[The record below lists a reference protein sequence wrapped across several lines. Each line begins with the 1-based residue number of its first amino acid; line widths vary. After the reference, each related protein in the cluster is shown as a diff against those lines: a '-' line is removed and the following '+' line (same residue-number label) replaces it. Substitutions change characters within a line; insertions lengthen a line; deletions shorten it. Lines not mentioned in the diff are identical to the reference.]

1 MSTKQK
7 PSKPETSPQ
16 LLREALLRRADRH
29 ITTKGRITFK
39 CIPGLLD
46 HYLGVLDT
54 IFKACGRPYSKSD
67 LDALRKALAQKLD
80 EGFRISPYSRLLVE
94 YYTEPSPSDALTYV
108 VSARIFSLPDL
119 MKDWVETRKPPLFGA
134 HPDAMVMD
142 VARSLGAAQQV
153 AVLDLGAGTGRNAIP
168 LAKAGH
174 PVTAVEEAP
183 AMLEQLRAVA
193 REQQVT
199 IETREANFL
208 EDSFTCTE
216 GAYDLAFL
224 SEVVSHFRSPAEIRR
239 MLRLMASAL
248 KPGGT
253 LLFNA
258 FLAHDSYTP
267 DKAAREASQAVWAS
281 LFTRR
286 ELAEAAEG
294 LPFERIGDESVHDY
308 EKQHLPAN
316 AWPPTGW
323 FVSWATGQDVFNL
336 LGLKAPMELR
346 WLTWRRT

>member
-7 PSKPETSPQ
+7 PAKPETSPHV
-16 LLREALLRRADRH
+16 LREALLRRADRH

-46 HYLGVLDT
+46 HYLGVLDS
-54 IFKACGRPYSKSD
+54 IFKACGRPYSKPE
-67 LDALRKALAQKLD
+67 LETLRKALSQKLE
-80 EGFRISPYSRLLVE
+80 EGFRISPYSRLMVE

-119 MKDWVETRKPPLFGA
+119 MKDWVDTRQPPLFGA

-142 VARSLGAAQQV
+142 VARGLGAAEQV

-183 AMLEQLRAVA
+183 AMLEQLRATAA
-193 REQQVT
+193 RQQVT
-199 IETREANFL
+199 VEALEANFL
-208 EDSFTCTE
+208 EGGFTLRE
-216 GAYDLAFL
+216 AAYDLVIV
-224 SEVVSHFRSPAEIRR
+224 SEVVSHFRSTAELRR
-239 MLRLMASAL
+239 MLRLVASGL

-258 FLAHDSYTP
+258 FLAHESYTP
-267 DKAAREASQAVWAS
+267 DRAAREASQAVWAS
-281 LFTRR
+281 LFTRK

-308 EKQHLPAN
+308 EKQHLPAD